1 MAKVY
6 DLESERFVRKGSLP
20 GDEEKETSILKY
32 AYHLAQANN
41 HLPRDGDNEMIRG
54 YRDTNH
60 FRDVDFDYEELKRLT
75 YDINIE
81 INFIK
86 HSMLNDPK
94 RYKELYQYW
103 DFLRLGLNKH
113 PILFICLGYL
123 QHLMGNF
130 HGMKK
135 DYMHAKELLSD
146 KQVSIVYNKYLDI
159 FSKELMIQH
168 FHKST
173 LTEPVTAHN

>member
-1 MAKVY
+1 MPKPDLPTSRISPFDSQAKRHTSFASV
-6 DLESERFVRKGSLP
+6 FVSP
-20 GDEEKETSILKY
+20 V
-32 AYHLAQANN
+32 
-41 HLPRDGDNEMIRG
+41 
-54 YRDTNH
+54 
-60 FRDVDFDYEELKRLT
+60 VDD
-75 YDINIE
+75 DINIE